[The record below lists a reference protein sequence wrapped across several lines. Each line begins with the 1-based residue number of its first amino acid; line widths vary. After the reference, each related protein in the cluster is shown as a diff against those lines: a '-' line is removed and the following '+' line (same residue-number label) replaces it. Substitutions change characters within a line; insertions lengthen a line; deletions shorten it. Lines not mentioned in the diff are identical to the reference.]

1 MQTRVVRGVAT
12 TIRHDADGTHVRYH
26 STDVVTIHP
35 DGDVTLRTGGWRTA
49 TTRTRMNQAANQ
61 FALGFRVYQQD
72 FDWFVRV
79 ADTDIPFDDRE
90 LTLSAQMLRPMVST
104 SPSSP
109 KCGECLMD
117 HVAVVTLRADG
128 GCSCCDRK
136 HAGVRR

>member
-12 TIRHDADGTHVRYH
+12 TIRHDADGTHVVYH
-26 STDVVTIHP
+26 ATAVVTIHNN
-35 DGDVTLRTGGWRTA
+35 GDVTLRTGGWRTA
-49 TTRTRMNQAANQ
+49 TTKARMNQAANQ
-61 FALGFRVYQQD
+61 FRLGFTVYQSR

-90 LTLSAQMLRPMVST
+90 LTLSAQMLRPKVHT

-109 KCGECLMD
+109 KCGECLME

-128 GCSCCDRK
+128 SCPCCDRK
-136 HAGVRR
+136 HAEVRQ